1 MKKLFLSSL
10 FCLFSI
16 CIFAQTKIGHVNSQE
31 IMANMPDIKVIEG
44 KIQKESK
51 KMDEI
56 YAEMMQEAQKAAQAF
71 QEAQNKSGVSQ
82 SELEAKYKAALEIDQ
97 RTQEY
102 VQNAQ
107 RELQATQNDLLA
119 PVVKKIQDAINEVAK
134 NGGFSYIL
142 DTGSGF
148 NVVLYNE
155 GPNSHD
161 ITADVKKKL
170 NLK

>member
-16 CIFAQTKIGHVNSQE
+16 CIFSQSKIGHVNSQE
-31 IMANMPDIKVIEG
+31 IMSNMPDIKVIEG
-44 KIQKESK
+44 KIQAESK
-51 KMDEI
+51 KMDAN
-56 YAEMMQEAQKAAQAF
+56 YATMAQEAQKAAQEF
-71 QEAQNKSGVSQ
+71 TEAQNTKGISD
-82 SELEAKYKAALEIDQ
+82 SELQAKYKAALDLDQ

-107 RELQATQNDLLA
+107 RELQTLQNNLLA
-119 PVVKKIQDAINEVAK
+119 PIVEKVQNAINEVAK
-134 NGGFSYIL
+134 NGKFSYIL
-142 DTGSGF
+142 DTGSQF